1 MMFLKFWF
9 TYPTPRQ
16 EEPPAKCCA
25 EVEIIHIISAN
36 SYDIVQ
42 AYSYKVLGLLLLLSL
57 AIASTLVQIVP
68 IIRVFKS

>member
-1 MMFLKFWF
+1 MA
-9 TYPTPRQ
+9 RQ
-16 EEPPAKCCA
+16 EEPPAKCYA
-25 EVEIIHIISAN
+25 KVVIMNRISAN

-68 IIRVFKS
+68 IISSLSV